1 MKIQSINDPA
11 FLKYGKV
18 LTGFDL
24 DDMIK
29 VMGNFEVPDDVI
41 YVASSPE
48 LEELPVAQDLQNRGF
63 GGVPV
68 QIGYC
73 NGHNK
78 KLNALEYH
86 RCSEINVACTDMV
99 LLLGVQQDINLAD
112 YTYDTKKIEAFFVP
126 KGAAIEVYA
135 TTLHYAPCHVTD
147 EGFRSVVVLSKGTN
161 TDLDF
166 VPQKQGEDALLFA
179 KNKWL
184 IAHPEAGLEDQGAW
198 IGLKGDNITI

>member
-18 LTGFDL
+18 LTGYDL
-24 DDMIK
+24 DGLIAAMDS
-29 VMGNFEVPDDVI
+29 FEIPDDVV

-48 LEELPVAQDLQNRGF
+48 LERLPVFQELQNRGF
-63 GGVPV
+63 GGVPIQV
-68 QIGYC
+68 GYC

-86 RCSEINVACTDMV
+86 RCSEINVACTDMI
-99 LLLGVQQDINLAD
+99 LLLGAQQDIDLDN
-112 YTYDTKKIEAFFVP
+112 YTYDTQKVEAFLVP
-126 KGAAIEVYA
+126 NA
-135 TTLHYAPCHVTD
+135 TTLHYAPCHVSG
-147 EGFRSVVVLSKGTN
+147 EGFRSVVVLSRDTN

-166 VPQKQGEDALLFA
+166 VPQKKGEDALLFA

-184 IAHPEAGLEDQGAW
+184 VAHPDSGLEEQGAW
-198 IGLKGDNITI
+198 MGLKGDNITI

>member
-1 MKIQSINDPA
+1 MKIQSISDPA

-24 DDMIK
+24 EGLIDAMNRTEIP
-29 VMGNFEVPDDVI
+29 EDVI
-41 YVASSPE
+41 YIASCPE
-48 LEELPVAQDLQNRGF
+48 LEQLPVFQDLQNRGF
-63 GGVPV
+63 GGVPI
-68 QIGYC
+68 QLGYC
-73 NGHNK
+73 NGHNQ

-99 LLLGVQQDINLAD
+99 LLLGAQQDINLED
-112 YTYDTKKIEAFFVP
+112 YTYETKNIEAFLVP
-126 KGAAIEVYA
+126 KGAIIEVYA
-135 TTLHYAPCHVTD
+135 TSLHYAPCHVNN

-166 VPQKQGEDALLFA
+166 APQKQGEDALLFA

-184 IAHPEAGLEDQGAW
+184 VAHQDSGLEEQGAW
-198 IGLKGDNITI
+198 IGLKGANITI

>member
-18 LTGFDL
+18 LTGYDL
-24 DDMIK
+24 DGLIAAMDS
-29 VMGNFEVPDDVI
+29 FEIPDDVV

-48 LEELPVAQDLQNRGF
+48 LERLPVFQELQNRGF
-63 GGVPV
+63 GGVPIQV
-68 QIGYC
+68 GYC

-86 RCSEINVACTDMV
+86 RCSEINVACTDLV
-99 LLLGVQQDINLAD
+99 L
-112 YTYDTKKIEAFFVP
+112 
-126 KGAAIEVYA
+126 
-135 TTLHYAPCHVTD
+135 LHYAPCHVSG
-147 EGFRSVVVLSKGTN
+147 EGFRSVVVLSRDTN

-166 VPQKQGEDALLFA
+166 VPQKKGEDALLFA

-184 IAHPEAGLEDQGAW
+184 VAHPDSGLEEQGAW
-198 IGLKGDNITI
+198 MGLKGDNITI

>member
-1 MKIQSINDPA
+1 MWLPA
-11 FLKYGKV
+11 LSWS
-18 LTGFDL
+18 GF
-24 DDMIK
+24 
-29 VMGNFEVPDDVI
+29 P
-41 YVASSPE
+41 
-48 LEELPVAQDLQNRGF
+48 LQNRGF
-63 GGVPV
+63 GGVPI

-99 LLLGVQQDINLAD
+99 LLLGAQQDIDLDN
-112 YTYDTKKIEAFFVP
+112 YTYDTQKVEAFLVP

-135 TTLHYAPCHVTD
+135 TTLHYAPCHVSG
-147 EGFRSVVVLSKGTN
+147 EGFSSVVVLSRDTN

-166 VPQKQGEDALLFA
+166 VPQKKGEDALLFA

-184 IAHPEAGLEDQGAW
+184 VAHPDSGLEEQGAW
-198 IGLKGDNITI
+198 MGLKGDNITI

>member
-18 LTGFDL
+18 LTGYDL
-24 DDMIK
+24 DGLIAAMDS
-29 VMGNFEVPDDVI
+29 FEIPDDVV

-48 LEELPVAQDLQNRGF
+48 LERLPIQV
-63 GGVPV
+63 
-68 QIGYC
+68 GYC

-86 RCSEINVACTDMV
+86 RCSEINVACTDMI
-99 LLLGVQQDINLAD
+99 LLLGAQQDIDLDN
-112 YTYDTKKIEAFFVP
+112 YTYDTQKVEAFLVP

-135 TTLHYAPCHVTD
+135 TTLYYAPCHVSG
-147 EGFRSVVVLSKGTN
+147 EGFRSVVVLSRDTN

-166 VPQKQGEDALLFA
+166 VPQKKGEDALLFA

-184 IAHPEAGLEDQGAW
+184 VAHPDSGLEEQGAW
-198 IGLKGDNITI
+198 MGLKGDNITI